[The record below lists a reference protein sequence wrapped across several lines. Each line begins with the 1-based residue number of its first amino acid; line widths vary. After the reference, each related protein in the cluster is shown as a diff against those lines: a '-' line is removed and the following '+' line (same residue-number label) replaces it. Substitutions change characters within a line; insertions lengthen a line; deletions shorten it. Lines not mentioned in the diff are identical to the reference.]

1 MGEIACSMC
10 IFNLCVAAEKPVYS
24 ALSLRYSFFVGCL
37 VAKQPTKKQTSCFYK
52 MGDFVYSLKQMDVLQ
67 FLMKFMHVYS
77 SSFAGRQDTVYGHN
91 VNAHRSVWPDE
102 FSAHPVPVIS

>member
-37 VAKQPTKKQTSCFYK
+37 VAK
-52 MGDFVYSLKQMDVLQ
+52 MGDFVYSLKQMDFLQ